1 MKGLKSSGIDILEK
15 QPASEVVLRLR
26 GITKVF
32 GSLIANDDISLEL
45 KSGEVLALLGE
56 NGAGKTTLMNILF
69 GHYVADYGVIEVF
82 GQSIQQGSP
91 HVAIELGIGMVHQH
105 FTLADNLSVLDNV
118 MLGTE
123 PLWSFSSNRR
133 AGRLKL
139 EQLGE
144 RFGLQ
149 VNSNSRVAE
158 LSIGERQRVEILKAL
173 FRNAKIL
180 ILDEPTA
187 VLTPQE
193 TETFF
198 ETLKK
203 LVSGGLSLIF
213 ISHKMQEVLAISD
226 RVAVL
231 REGRLV
237 SELKTTEASETA
249 LAKAMVGRSI
259 ENPERKPLKAGE
271 PVLKLKSITVRGED
285 GRSALK
291 AVSLDICAREIVGI
305 AGVSGNGQT
314 TIADLIS
321 GLVEPQSGTLELHGE
336 VIKNFSPRD
345 MLRKKVGRIPED
357 RNSQGLIG
365 DMTLAENS
373 ISECYQESQFSC
385 YGWQNHLNRQLFA
398 ENVVSKFDVRG
409 YSAHS
414 PVRLLSGGNMQKLIL
429 GRVLSGNP
437 QLILANQPGRGL
449 DVGAVAY
456 VHEQLLA
463 ARVNGAAILLISE
476 DLEELLQISDRIA
489 VIHRGSLSESYPRES
504 INVAQLG
511 LLMTGQQKTPRT
523 NNQSTEEDA
532 S

>member
-1 MKGLKSSGIDILEK
+1 MNVVKCSEIEISEE
-15 QPASEVVLRLR
+15 QMSSEVVLRLR

-32 GSLIANDDISLEL
+32 GSLVANDDISLEL

-69 GHYVADYGVIEVF
+69 GHYVADSGIIKVF

-91 HVAIELGIGMVHQH
+91 HAAIELGIGMVHQH

-149 VNSNSRVAE
+149 VNPNSRVAE

-213 ISHKMQEVLAISD
+213 ISHKMPIK
-226 RVAVL
+226 
-231 REGRLV
+231 G
-237 SELKTTEASETA
+237 SELF
-249 LAKAMVGRSI
+249 LGFFI
-259 ENPERKPLKAGE
+259 EN
-271 PVLKLKSITVRGED
+271 
-285 GRSALK
+285 
-291 AVSLDICAREIVGI
+291 
-305 AGVSGNGQT
+305 
-314 TIADLIS
+314 
-321 GLVEPQSGTLELHGE
+321 
-336 VIKNFSPRD
+336 
-345 MLRKKVGRIPED
+345 
-357 RNSQGLIG
+357 
-365 DMTLAENS
+365 
-373 ISECYQESQFSC
+373 
-385 YGWQNHLNRQLFA
+385 
-398 ENVVSKFDVRG
+398 FDYR
-409 YSAHS
+409 
-414 PVRLLSGGNMQKLIL
+414 
-429 GRVLSGNP
+429 
-437 QLILANQPGRGL
+437 
-449 DVGAVAY
+449 
-456 VHEQLLA
+456 
-463 ARVNGAAILLISE
+463 
-476 DLEELLQISDRIA
+476 
-489 VIHRGSLSESYPRES
+489 
-504 INVAQLG
+504 
-511 LLMTGQQKTPRT
+511 
-523 NNQSTEEDA
+523 
-532 S
+532 

>member
-1 MKGLKSSGIDILEK
+1 MNVVKRSEIDISEK
-15 QPASEVVLRLR
+15 KPASEVVLRLR

-32 GSLIANDDISLEL
+32 GSLVANNDISLEL

-69 GHYVADYGVIEVF
+69 GHYIADSGSIEVF

-91 HVAIELGIGMVHQH
+91 HAAIELGIGMVHQH

-123 PLWSFSSNRR
+123 SLWWFSSNRR

-144 RFGLQ
+144 RFGLR
-149 VNSNSRVAE
+149 VKPNARVAE

-173 FRNAKIL
+173 YRNAQIL

-231 REGRLV
+231 NEGRLV
-237 SELKTTEASETA
+237 SELKTADASETE
-249 LAKAMVGRSI
+249 LAQSMIGRSI
-259 ENPERKPLKAGE
+259 ELPERKTLKAGK
-271 PVLKLKSITVRGED
+271 PILKLKSITVMPED
-285 GRSALK
+285 GRSALSS
-291 AVSLDICAREIVGI
+291 VSLDICAREIVGI
-305 AGVSGNGQT
+305 AGVSGNGQS
-314 TIADLIS
+314 TIADLIT
-321 GLVEPQSGTLELHGE
+321 GLVEPRSGTLELHGE
-336 VIKNFSPRD
+336 VVNNFSPRN
-345 MLRKKVGRIPED
+345 MLQKKVGRIPED
-357 RNSQGLIG
+357 RHSQGLIG

-373 ISECYQESQFSC
+373 ISECYQDPQFSS
-385 YGWQNHLNRQLFA
+385 YGWQNKLNCQSFA
-398 ENVVSKFDVRG
+398 ENIVSKFDVRG
-409 YSAHS
+409 YSPNS

-449 DVGAVAY
+449 DVGAAAY

-463 ARVNGAAILLISE
+463 ARENGAAILLISE
-476 DLEELLQISDRIA
+476 DLEELLQIADRIA
-489 VIHRGSLSESYPRES
+489 VIHRGRLSESYPRES
-504 INVAQLG
+504 ISISQLG
-511 LLMTGQQKTPRT
+511 LLMTGQQKKSIT
-523 NNQSTEEDA
+523 NNHAIEADA

>member
-1 MKGLKSSGIDILEK
+1 MNGVKRSEIEISEK

-32 GSLIANDDISLEL
+32 GSLVANDDISLEL

-69 GHYVADYGVIEVF
+69 GHYVADSGSIEVF
-82 GQSIQQGSP
+82 GKSIQQGSP
-91 HVAIELGIGMVHQH
+91 HAAIELGIGMVHQH

-123 PLWSFSSNRR
+123 PLWSLFSNRR
-133 AGRLKL
+133 SGRLKL
-139 EQLGE
+139 EELGE

-149 VNSNSRVAE
+149 INPNARVAE

-173 FRNAKIL
+173 YRNAQIL

-187 VLTPQE
+187 VLTPLE

-203 LVSGGLSLIF
+203 LVSGGLSMIF
-213 ISHKMQEVLAISD
+213 ISHKMQEVLTISD

-231 REGRLV
+231 RDGRLV
-237 SELKTTEASETA
+237 SELKTVDATETE
-249 LAKAMVGRSI
+249 LAQAMVGRSI
-259 ENPERKPLKAGE
+259 ELPERKALEAGE
-271 PVLKLKSITVRGED
+271 SVLQLKSVTVRSED
-285 GRSALK
+285 GRPALSS
-291 AVSLDICAREIVGI
+291 VSLDIHASEIVGI

-321 GLVEPQSGTLELHGE
+321 GLVEPHSGTMELHRE
-336 VIKNFSPRD
+336 VVNKFTPSN
-345 MLRKKVGRIPED
+345 MLLNKVGRIPED
-357 RNSQGLIG
+357 RHSQGVIG

-373 ISECYQESQFSC
+373 ISECYQEPQFSSF
-385 YGWQNHLNRQLFA
+385 GWQNHHNRQRFA

-409 YSAHS
+409 YSANS

-429 GRVLSGNP
+429 GRVLAGNP

-463 ARVNGAAILLISE
+463 ARANGTAILLISE

-489 VIHRGSLSESYPRES
+489 VIHRGRLSETYPRES
-504 INVAQLG
+504 ISIAQLG
-511 LLMTGQQKTPRT
+511 LLMTGQQKTSTT
-523 NNQSTEEDA
+523 NNQSTEVNA
-532 S
+532 C